1 MKKLIIL
8 VFAVVA
14 IVALIAGCSSNETN
28 EKTETVFGTN
38 SKGAKITIDQLADI
52 QPGTAVQMKEVG
64 DRLWVVYYAGI
75 DGNWELAEYQIHE
88 AESAISKL
96 DITRPKRLEL
106 FKAFTEEDMKPLH
119 EAVDSKDADGFKAAF
134 DKVVKACNACHKKE
148 DHGYI
153 LWKIPSERP
162 TYLETKEVK

>member
-8 VFAVVA
+8 VFAVIA
-14 IVALIAGCSSNETN
+14 IVALVAGCSTTETE
-28 EKTETVFGTN
+28 EKTETVTGTN

-64 DRLWVVYYAGI
+64 DRLWVLYYAGI

-96 DITRPKRLEL
+96 DITRPKRQEL
-106 FKAFTEEDMKPLH
+106 FKAFIDEDVEPLH
-119 EAVDSKDADGFKAAF
+119 EAVDSKDADGFKATF
-134 DKVVKACNACHKKE
+134 DEVVKSCNACHKKE
-148 DHGYI
+148 KKAFI
-153 LWKIPSERP
+153 KWKVPSERP
-162 TYLETKEVK
+162 SYLETKEVK